1 MPCSGKM
8 GIGGTVDLEAVVVL
22 GMVRVKGLA
31 ESDVPLPLS
40 VFGELVVI
48 PEEDVPWEGVSVAV
62 GPGEEDEWFSVVG
75 SVRMLV

>member
-1 MPCSGKM
+1 M
-8 GIGGTVDLEAVVVL
+8 GSLTSAD
-22 GMVRVKGLA
+22 
-31 ESDVPLPLS
+31 S
-40 VFGELVVI
+40 